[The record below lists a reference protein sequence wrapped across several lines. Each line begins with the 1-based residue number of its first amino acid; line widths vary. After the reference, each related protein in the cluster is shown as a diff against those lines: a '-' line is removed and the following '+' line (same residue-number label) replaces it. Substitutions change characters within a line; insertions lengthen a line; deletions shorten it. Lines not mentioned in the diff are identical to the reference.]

1 MRPRIC
7 NSLEMMF
14 SQALN
19 IGLFPSEWKI
29 GNVATIHKKNDKKIL
44 INYYLVSLLLFC
56 GKILKI
62 RIFNKMLRFFLEN
75 KLITPLLSI
84 LNLIIPVSTV
94 TNY

>member
-29 GNVATIHKKNDKKIL
+29 GNIATIHKKNDK
-44 INYYLVSLLLFC
+44 
-56 GKILKI
+56 
-62 RIFNKMLRFFLEN
+62 
-75 KLITPLLSI
+75 
-84 LNLIIPVSTV
+84 
-94 TNY
+94 

>member
-44 INYYLVSLLLFC
+44 INYCLVSLLLFC